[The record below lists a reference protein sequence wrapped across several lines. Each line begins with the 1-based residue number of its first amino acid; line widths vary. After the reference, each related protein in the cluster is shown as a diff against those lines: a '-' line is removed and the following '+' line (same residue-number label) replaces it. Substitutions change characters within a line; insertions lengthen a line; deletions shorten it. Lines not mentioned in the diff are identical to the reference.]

1 MNEIDFSGRTV
12 MVVGGSSG
20 IGNGIARCFHDHGA
34 TVFVSGTR
42 PNPADYKKDDDGSD
56 FSGLNYFQWDV
67 SNDGRVKEMKAP
79 FERLDVLVLSQ
90 GAVIYGQGEFESTG
104 FRQVIDVN
112 LVSVMNCC
120 VKFHDMLAASKG
132 SIIVIGS
139 SACFRS
145 TKGNP
150 AYSASKGGVLAL
162 TRTLAEA
169 WARDGI
175 RVNGVA
181 PGVVA
186 TKMTKVTWNHPR
198 RFQDSVDKI
207 PLHRWGTPEDMGGV
221 ALFLASPLAA
231 FVTGEMILTDGGQSL
246 A

>member
-1 MNEIDFSGRTV
+1 MNEIDFSGRNV
-12 MVVGGSSG
+12 LVVGGSSG
-20 IGNGIARCFHDHGA
+20 IGNGIARTFRDHGA
-34 TVFVSGTR
+34 AVYVCGTR
-42 PNPADYKKDDDGSD
+42 PSAQDYADEDSD
-56 FSGLNYFQWDV
+56 FTGLTYFHWDV
-67 SNDGRVKEMKAP
+67 SNEDAVNELKPP
-79 FERLDVLVLSQ
+79 FDRLDVLVLSQ
-90 GAVIYGQGEFESTG
+90 GAVIYSQGEFQMAG
-104 FRQVIDVN
+104 FRRVVDVN
-112 LVSVMNCC
+112 LVSVMSCC
-120 VKFHDMLAASKG
+120 VKFHEMLVASKG
-132 SIIVIGS
+132 SIIIVGS

-181 PGVVA
+181 PGLVA

-198 RFQDSVDKI
+198 RYQESVDEI
-207 PLHRWGTPEDMGGV
+207 PLRRWGTPEDMGGI
-221 ALFLASPLAA
+221 ALFLASPLAGYI
-231 FVTGEMILTDGGQSL
+231 TGEMILADGGQGL